1 MRSLLHIMDY
11 EPRGTRTFDDFIIG
25 LALES
30 KNRGWS
36 IDFAFAAEP
45 PAEFAKKLTE
55 HGSQHVVVPF
65 PFTGAS
71 SRSMFKQLDKAKYD
85 VIQTSFLSVFSWAV
99 LSLKL
104 SGKCKRLVV
113 IDHSSGAGRE
123 RRGIMRLVAKI
134 RGKFAGRVVDAIAPV
149 SHTIA
154 KRNIE
159 KVFLPK
165 EKIKVIYNGV
175 VLDRF
180 PNPERPARELVR
192 IVYAGQMIS
201 EKGVLTLL
209 KAHEILQKRGQL
221 RHEIL
226 LAGKGVQ
233 ESELKEYATAA
244 NLKNVQ
250 FLGHIDSIPAF
261 FGDADV
267 VVVPSMWFEAFGLVL
282 AESMACGAACVVSDS
297 GALPEIVSDAGL
309 VFKAGDESDLADK
322 LQRLIEDPGLRQQLR
337 EAGRKRVEK
346 KFRMRK
352 KIAQQFSLC
361 EAVCGDIP
369 VDKITDKASD
379 CNSESLF

>member
-25 LALES
+25 LAREAKS
-30 KNRGWS
+30 RGWS
-36 IDFAFAAEP
+36 VDFAFGAEP
-45 PAEFAKKLTE
+45 HEEFAKKLSDC
-55 HGSQHVVVPF
+55 GARHVVIPF
-65 PFTGAS
+65 PFTIS
-71 SRSMFKQLDKAKYD
+71 SGRLLHKLLGKVKYD
-85 VIQTSFLSVFSWAV
+85 VIQTSFLSVFSWPV
-99 LSLKL
+99 LWLKL
-104 SGKCKRLVV
+104 GGSCKHLIV

-123 RRGIMRLVAKI
+123 RRGLMRMVAKI
-134 RGKFAGRVVDAIAPV
+134 RGWFAGRTVDAIAPV

-154 KRNIE
+154 KRDIE
-159 KVFLPK
+159 KVFLPEK
-165 EKIKVIYNGV
+165 KIKVIYNGV

-221 RHEIL
+221 RHELL
-226 LAGKGVQ
+226 LAGKGAQ
-233 ESELKEYATAA
+233 ESELKDYAKAS
-244 NLKNVQ
+244 NLDNVR
-250 FLGHIDSIPAF
+250 FLGHIDSIPTF
-261 FGDADV
+261 FGEADI

-282 AESMACGAACVVSDS
+282 AESMACGAACVVSNS

-322 LQRLIEDPGLRQQLR
+322 LQRLIEDPGLRRQLR

-352 KIAQQFSLC
+352 KIDQQFSLC
-361 EAVCGDIP
+361 EAVCGDISA
-369 VDKITDKASD
+369 DQRGDAASD